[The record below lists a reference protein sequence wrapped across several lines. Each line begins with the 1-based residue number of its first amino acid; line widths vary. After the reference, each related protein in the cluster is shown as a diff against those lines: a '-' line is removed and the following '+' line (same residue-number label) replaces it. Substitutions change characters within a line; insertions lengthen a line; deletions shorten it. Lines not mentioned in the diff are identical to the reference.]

1 MTTTTLLL
9 HIQGMTEI
17 NGVERQISVL
27 GPYTFSVGDTTTFSD
42 YVRGGI
48 VTQVK
53 KPKTVS
59 FVSVQCMCVI
69 YIVLCNSYCRGQ

>member
-1 MTTTTLLL
+1 MTTTTPLL
-9 HIQGMTEI
+9 QGMTEI

-27 GPYTFSVGDTTTFSD
+27 GPYTFSVGDTTSFSD

-59 FVSVQCMCVI
+59 FVSCTVCVCDE
-69 YIVLCNSYCRGQ
+69 YSAV